1 MKSFRVGRSPVFLGD
16 AGNEDAVKWTI
27 KVRQLDEGFNVFK
40 PLPDKMKNALNI
52 AVIYA

>member
-1 MKSFRVGRSPVFLGD
+1 MKPFRVARSLVFLDDDGS
-16 AGNEDAVKWTI
+16 EDAAKWTL
-27 KVRQLDEGFNVFK
+27 KVRLLDEVLIVFK

>member
-1 MKSFRVGRSPVFLGD
+1 LKKNKNIFKKKELY
-16 AGNEDAVKWTI
+16 ETK
-27 KVRQLDEGFNVFK
+27 LLLVFK

>member
-1 MKSFRVGRSPVFLGD
+1 MKSFSVARRAVFLGD
-16 AGNEDAVKWTI
+16 VGNEYAVKWTL
-27 KVRQLDEGFNVFK
+27 KVRLLDEVLIVFK

>member
-1 MKSFRVGRSPVFLGD
+1 MRSFRVARIPVFLGD
-16 AGNEDAVKWTI
+16 AGSKDAAKWTF
-27 KVRQLDEGFNVFK
+27 KVRLLDDVLIVFK